1 MFIKT
6 FLMNLL
12 SFLKNE
18 SGCGGGQE
26 LTNDKAILGSN
37 IIFLENHANLKG

>member
-6 FLMNLL
+6 LLMNLL

-37 IIFLENHANLKG
+37 IIFLKSNSHF